1 MRRKICSLMA
11 AFTLCCSVIMS
22 PVVALPVQATALPI
36 PIGAADTETLMII
49 WNLLMNGLLVS
60 GVDPAS
66 LNYESEKALF
76 NSFMGGLSDSLIG
89 GNPFMEV
96 TYTADGAV
104 YYMEYND
111 FPDSWYDG
119 TGALQ
124 IPDELAW
131 ADYRVIDGGGGSD
144 PDGGDNQD
152 PEEPYSDVISFC
164 MGNGFLGYMADWIS
178 SLWNGAVEGLNPDD
192 YYFPSADD
200 LPQYQFKGAYE
211 RDADGNYVVRGCML
225 KDASSFYVIIELL
238 DSFVNPVVAVSSST
252 FPVYFNYFTLN
263 NTSLSPVMV
272 RYEDSYYNTDGTLQ
286 RTSSGRSYNTYAIS
300 EYSMNFPIFA
310 SEEAALAYLQGL
322 ATDAPLNGLCYDYPA
337 LAEAVPSVLSAYAS
351 GVQVSP
357 NSLPALNAAINAA
370 LEALPEPAPAIDP
383 AENTEAYVQAVT
395 DAAVSVAPAPA
406 PDPDPEPAPNPDP
419 DSGMEIVKNYQ
430 FDLTQVFPFCLP
442 FDLIRF
448 LEALAAEPEAPR
460 FELPFVVPSLGI
472 DITYVIDLSF
482 MDDVMEIFRYCEL
495 VGFAFALIMLTPKMI
510 KW

>member
-1 MRRKICSLMA
+1 MKRRICSLMA

-60 GVDPAS
+60 GVDPSS
-66 LNYESEKALF
+66 LNYESEAALF

-89 GNPFMEV
+89 GNPFMDV

-104 YYMEYND
+104 YYMEYSE

-152 PEEPYSDVISFC
+152 PEDPYSDVISFC

-178 SLWNGAVEGLNPDD
+178 SLWNGDVEGLNPDD
-192 YYFPSADD
+192 YYFPSD
-200 LPQYQFKGAYE
+200 QYQFKGEYE
-211 RDADGNYVVRGCML
+211 RDADGNYITRGSML
-225 KDASSFYVIIELL
+225 HMMGSSYYLYDL
-238 DSFVNPVVAVSSST
+238 YTSYSYPVVAVATSDPAT
-252 FPVYFNYFTLN
+252 FWFYRLYD
-263 NTSLSPVMV
+263 TSLSTV
-272 RYEDSYYNTDGTLQ
+272 RMYYN
-286 RTSSGRSYNTYAIS
+286 YTYFNNSVEQWTEGSNATYILGVN
-300 EYSMNFPIFA
+300 EYSLNFPVF
-310 SEEAALAYLQGL
+310 STEEAALAYLQGV

-460 FELPFVVPSLGI
+460 FEMPFVVPSLGI

>member
-11 AFTLCCSVIMS
+11 AFVLCCSVVMS
-22 PVVALPVQATALPI
+22 PVAALPVQATALPI

-192 YYFPSADD
+192 YYFPSGDD
-200 LPQYQFKGAYE
+200 LPQ
-211 RDADGNYVVRGCML
+211 
-225 KDASSFYVIIELL
+225 
-238 DSFVNPVVAVSSST
+238 
-252 FPVYFNYFTLN
+252 
-263 NTSLSPVMV
+263 
-272 RYEDSYYNTDGTLQ
+272 
-286 RTSSGRSYNTYAIS
+286 
-300 EYSMNFPIFA
+300 
-310 SEEAALAYLQGL
+310 
-322 ATDAPLNGLCYDYPA
+322 
-337 LAEAVPSVLSAYAS
+337 
-351 GVQVSP
+351 
-357 NSLPALNAAINAA
+357 
-370 LEALPEPAPAIDP
+370 
-383 AENTEAYVQAVT
+383 
-395 DAAVSVAPAPA
+395 
-406 PDPDPEPAPNPDP
+406 
-419 DSGMEIVKNYQ
+419 
-430 FDLTQVFPFCLP
+430 
-442 FDLIRF
+442 
-448 LEALAAEPEAPR
+448 
-460 FELPFVVPSLGI
+460 
-472 DITYVIDLSF
+472 
-482 MDDVMEIFRYCEL
+482 
-495 VGFAFALIMLTPKMI
+495 
-510 KW
+510 